1 MALFSVCLS
10 EASAQ
15 KRYATI
21 HAEQDKLRNPQG
33 GTSVKLRPET
43 AAVHNS
49 PVDAGSGAIVPPIV
63 LSTTF
68 QYETTGREHEPDE
81 LIYTRYQN
89 PNRAALEATLAQ
101 LEGGAVA
108 HAVASG
114 SVAMLTLFQALRP
127 GDHIVASDDMY
138 FGIRVQLNEFFAP
151 WGLRASYVDMSDL
164 DAVRAAIRAQT
175 KLVILESP
183 TNPLIRLA
191 DIAAIAKIAHAAGA
205 QLLVDNT
212 VATPV
217 AQNPLELGADIV
229 VMALTKYIAGH
240 HDVLGGVIIFAAEDV
255 FAQRVNRL
263 VRIGGAVLSPLNS
276 WLALRGLQSMA
287 YRVRGISENARQ
299 VADFLAEHEK
309 IAQVL
314 YPHHPS
320 HPQYDLARRQ
330 MRMGSGLMSILVA
343 GGRQNAIDLVNKL
356 RLFTSATSFG
366 GTHSLIEHRESIE
379 EDSDTPAN
387 LLRIAIGLEHPA
399 DLIADLQQ
407 ALA

>member
-1 MALFSVCLS
+1 M
-10 EASAQ
+10 
-15 KRYATI
+15 
-21 HAEQDKLRNPQG
+21 
-33 GTSVKLRPET
+33 KLRPET

-49 PVDAGSGAIVPPIV
+49 PIDAGSGAIVPPIV

-114 SVAMLTLFQALRP
+114 SAAMLTLFQALRP

-138 FGIRVQLNEFFAP
+138 FGIRVQINEFFAP
-151 WGLRASYVDMSDL
+151 WGLQASYVDMSDL
-164 DAVRAAIRAQT
+164 EAVQAAMRPQT

-191 DIAAIAKIAHAAGA
+191 DIAAVAEIAHAAGA

-229 VMALTKYIAGH
+229 VMALTKFIAGH
-240 HDVLGGVIIFAAEDV
+240 HDVLGGVIIFAEEDDFAE
-255 FAQRVNRL
+255 RVNRL

-276 WLALRGLQSMA
+276 WLALRGLQSLA
-287 YRVRGISENARQ
+287 YRMRGISENALQ
-299 VADFLAEHEK
+299 VACFLAEHEK

-320 HPQYDLARRQ
+320 HPQYELARRQ
-330 MRMGSGLMSILVA
+330 MRVGSGLMSILVA
-343 GGRQNAIDLVNKL
+343 GGRQNAIDLVNNL

-379 EDSDTPAN
+379 EDSDSPAN

-399 DLIADLQQ
+399 DLIADLQR

>member
-255 FAQRVNRL
+255 YAQRVNRL

-276 WLALRGLQSMA
+276 WLALRGLQSLA